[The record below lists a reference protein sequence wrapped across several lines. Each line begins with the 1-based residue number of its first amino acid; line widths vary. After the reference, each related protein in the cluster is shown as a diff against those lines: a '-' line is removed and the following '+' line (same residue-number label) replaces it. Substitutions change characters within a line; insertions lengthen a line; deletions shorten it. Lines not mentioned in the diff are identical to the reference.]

1 MSTFVSRALNMKKS
15 LSTLSQYFS
24 LDTLIIH
31 SLDMC
36 LYQAS
41 VLIEADG
48 EECWICDN
56 NGKLLKTHSII
67 EMQKHCSVLKVKQ
80 QRLRQRSAYD
90 EMVGGPTKCDNT
102 LEVPLSDQKL
112 Y

>member
-1 MSTFVSRALNMKKS
+1 MKKP
-15 LSTLSQYFS
+15 LAVLEKYFV

-41 VLIEADG
+41 VRIDASAAQQEIL
-48 EECWICDN
+48 ICDEQ
-56 NGKLLKTHSII
+56 GKPIRTHSII
-67 EMQKHCSVLKVKQ
+67 EMQKLCRQLKVKQ
-80 QRLRQRSAYD
+80 QRLRQQSAYD
-90 EMVGGPTKCDNT
+90 EMIGGASKIDNT
-102 LEVPLSDQKL
+102 LEVPLHDQQL